1 LVVKPAPYTIGAIFG
16 DETAMFQSFPLL
28 AVSLFIYAGLDLTVT
43 PGTVAWYDVES
54 MTVPMMSGDQWKISG
69 GHLFIGF
76 SLAMLFVELLRATRN
91 SGASIMNHALSV
103 LVFIAAMLM
112 FITVKGYGNSIFFL
126 FTAMAFLDFM
136 AGFIITTASSRR
148 DITFGRVE
156 D

>member
-1 LVVKPAPYTIGAIFG
+1 
-16 DETAMFQSFPLL
+16 MFQSFPLL
-28 AVSLFIYAGLDLTVT
+28 GVSLIIYAALDLTISPDTT
-43 PGTVAWYDVES
+43 PWYDVES
-54 MTVPMMSGDQWKISG
+54 VTVHMMSGDAWKISG

-76 SLAMLFVELLRATRN
+76 SLALLFIELLRATRN

-103 LVFIAAMLM
+103 LVFIAAILM

-126 FTAMAFLDFM
+126 FTAMTFLDFM
-136 AGFIITTASSRR
+136 AGFIITTATTRR